1 MIGWRLIPI
10 IALMLILITSLAYS
24 GTKGKIAGRVVNG
37 ETGEPIVGASVVVE
51 GTRYGASTDLDGK
64 YVIIDLSPGTYSVR
78 ASAVGFTATLVKNVT
93 VSADLTTNVD
103 FKLTESSIQ
112 TKEIVVVAQR
122 PMIQK
127 DLTSS
132 EARVSSNMIQKLP
145 VEDVQGIVNLQ
156 AGVVDGHFR
165 GGRTGEVAYMVDG
178 LSINDAYSGEP
189 AMQVENSAVQEIQV
203 ISGTFNAEYGQAM
216 SGVVNVVTK
225 DGGSKLAGQVTAY
238 SGSYLTPHTNVFWN
252 DGTFRPSSIYNL
264 EGVLSG
270 PLPLLNGSS
279 FFLDSRL
286 YNNDGPIYGKR
297 VYNPTDS
304 SNFSFTPWYIQST
317 GDGKYV
323 PMNPDRRWTL
333 LGKISL
339 KTFGADRLNLSGLYQ
354 WSYFRNYEHNFRLN
368 PDGAYRNFD
377 KSFNSSVEYTHVFGE
392 NTFFVVRSSLMDTR
406 SYQYLYSDPFD
417 PRYVNPMR
425 LQQRPIDTF
434 YTGGTDMW
442 HYNHDTRTYIV
453 KADLTSQVNRQHLFK
468 TGVEFQFYRLW
479 SHDYQVRL
487 DATTGY
493 KPSLPPA
500 NATDN
505 LEYSM
510 RPDQISFYL
519 QDKMEFDYLIVNAG
533 IRYDYFKPAY
543 SVPLNP
549 DALPNSTF
557 IDATSKNQLSP
568 RLGLAYPITDR
579 GVIHLSYGEFF
590 QVPPFQYLYQNPGYK
605 VMVSGQV
612 QTVVGNAN
620 LKPQRTTAYE
630 VGLQQQLSDV
640 LAVDLTL
647 YYKDIRNLIDTEIH
661 DYLNGAAQY
670 AMFVNRDYGNVKG
683 IVISFDKRFSNGF
696 SANVDYTFQ
705 VARGN
710 ASDPLSVYLDN
721 QTNPPRESPKSLVPL
736 DWDRRHSL
744 NVTLTYGK
752 ENDYDIS
759 IVGRAGSGLPYT
771 PSQSNYRSA
780 GVNSENKPA
789 IFNLDLYANKYFR
802 VGGQV
807 LSVFVK
813 VYNLLDAM
821 NELNVFTD
829 TGRAGYTTSLIYDP
843 QPQAINTL
851 QEYFTRPD
859 FYSPPRQI
867 LFGITMNFG
876 GQQ

>member
-1 MIGWRLIPI
+1 MNNQR
-10 IALMLILITSLAYS
+10 LMLLFALLIVFAPSFAPA
-24 GTKGKIAGRVVNG
+24 GTKGKIAGKVVSAS
-37 ETGEPIVGASVVVE
+37 TGDPVIGASVMIE
-51 GTRYGASTDLDGK
+51 GTHYGAATDLDGK
-64 YVIIDLSPGTYSVR
+64 YVIIDLPPATYSVR
-78 ASAVGFTATLVKNVT
+78 ASAVGFTPMVVRNVT
-93 VSADLTTNVD
+93 VSADLTTNID
-103 FKLTESSIQ
+103 FRLTEANIQ
-112 TKEIVVVAQR
+112 VKEVVVTAQR
-122 PMIQK
+122 PLVQK

-132 EARVSSNMIQKLP
+132 ESRIESSTIQKLP

-156 AGVVDGHFR
+156 AGVVNGHFR

-178 LSINDAYSGEP
+178 ILVNDAYSGQP
-189 AMQVENSAVQEIQV
+189 ALQVENSAVQEIQV

-225 DGGSKLAGQVTAY
+225 DGGGKFVGQL
-238 SGSYLTPHTNVFWN
+238 SSYVGRYWTSHSNIFWN
-252 DGTFRPSSIYNL
+252 DGNSKLSSIYNL

-270 PLPLLNGSS
+270 PIPFLEGST
-279 FFLDSRL
+279 FFVNSRL

-297 VYNPTDS
+297 VYNPQDS
-304 SNFSFTPWYIQST
+304 SNFSYTPWYIQST

-333 LGKISL
+333 MAKLSL
-339 KTFGADRLNLSGLYQ
+339 NTFRADRLNLSGLYQ
-354 WSYFRNYEHNFRLN
+354 WRFFRNYEHNFRLN
-368 PDGAYRNFD
+368 PDGAYRNYEN
-377 KSFNSSVEYTHVFGE
+377 SFGSNIEYTHVFGK
-392 NTFFVVRSSLMDTR
+392 NTFLVTRGSLMDTR
-406 SYQYLYSDPFD
+406 SYQYVYSDPFD
-417 PRYVNPMR
+417 QRYVNPVR

-434 YTGGTDMW
+434 YTGGTEMW

-453 KADLTSQVNRQHLFK
+453 KVDLISQISKQHLFK
-468 TGVEFQFYRLW
+468 TGAELQLYRLW

-493 KPSLPPA
+493 KPALPPPD
-500 NATDN
+500 ATDN
-505 LEYSM
+505 IEYSM
-510 RPDQISFYL
+510 RPMQLSCYL
-519 QDKMEFDYLIVNAG
+519 QDKMEFDHLIVNAG
-533 IRYDYFKPAY
+533 VRYDYFKPAY

-549 DALPNSTF
+549 DALPNSSF
-557 IDATSKNQLSP
+557 VDASPKSQVSP

-590 QVPPFQYLYQNPGYK
+590 QIPPFQYLYQNPDYK

-620 LKPQRTTAYE
+620 LKPQRTAAYE
-630 VGLQQQLSDV
+630 VGLQQQLSEV
-640 LAVDLTL
+640 LAMDLTL

-683 IVISFDKRFSNGF
+683 IVISFEKRFSNGF
-696 SANVDYTFQ
+696 SANIDYTFQ

-744 NVTLTYGK
+744 NLTFTYGK
-752 ENDYDIS
+752 DNDYDIS

-771 PSQSNYRSA
+771 PSQSSYRSA

-789 IFNLDLYANKYFR
+789 FFDVDLYANKYFR
-802 VGGQV
+802 IGGQS

-813 VYNLLDAM
+813 VYNLLDTL

-843 QPQAINTL
+843 PPPAINTL
-851 QEYFTRPD
+851 AEYFTRPD
-859 FYSPPRQI
+859 FYSPPRQVI
-867 LFGITMNFG
+867 AGITINLG
-876 GQQ
+876 GM